1 MHLLPRFTACTRLIC
16 FKLFIPMHAAAEPE
30 SAGFKWNRARHRC
43 SLMLMPTEP
52 QCGRPLTVPSTGWF
66 RWLQH
71 VRVPARF
78 PLRVIYCNSQ
88 HPAATSRPPVEFSR
102 GVNSASDATV
112 RNRMLCYRV
121 LLLLTEFRSA
131 VRVSF
136 GGSRPSRRRRMPC
149 VRSGDLGAVLPF
161 TRGKKGEC
169 YLHRSV

>member
-1 MHLLPRFTACTRLIC
+1 MEPRAPSMLLNAN
-16 FKLFIPMHAAAEPE
+16 A
-30 SAGFKWNRARHRC
+30 
-43 SLMLMPTEP
+43 TEP
-52 QCGRPLTVPSTGWF
+52 QCGCPLTIPSTGWF

-88 HPAATSRPPVEFSR
+88 HPARPAAATSRLPVEFSR

-121 LLLLTEFRSA
+121 LLLLLTEFRSA

-136 GGSRPSRRRRMPC
+136 GGSRSSRRRRTPC

-169 YLHRSV
+169 DLHRSV